1 MADYD
6 VGYKKPPKRSRFKKG
21 ETGNPRGRPKRPKHA
36 VPEMYETRMKALI
49 LLEAY
54 RLVDIQ
60 EGGKKTRLPL
70 IQAIIRRLGVSAAQ
84 GRSRPMRYF
93 MELLHSIED
102 ENFSAY
108 SAYAKAMMAY
118 KEDVGKEFARRKK
131 LNPSEPD
138 PVPHPDDI
146 IVNMSTGAVEIRGPM
161 TEQEKVVWDGIE
173 DTEATIAELEDMLVE
188 DPNNEV
194 LKEDLAF
201 RRELRKLYARAVPDY
216 KPRPSR
222 RHARQKAKLRAFKR
236 LFEAT
241 ATRVSFVDAD
251 AR

>member
-1 MADYD
+1 
-6 VGYKKPPKRSRFKKG
+6 
-21 ETGNPRGRPKRPKHA
+21 
-36 VPEMYETRMKALI
+36 
-49 LLEAY
+49 
-54 RLVDIQ
+54 
-60 EGGKKTRLPL
+60 
-70 IQAIIRRLGVSAAQ
+70 
-84 GRSRPMRYF
+84 
-93 MELLHSIED
+93 
-102 ENFSAY
+102 
-108 SAYAKAMMAY
+108 MAY
-118 KEDVGKEFARRKK
+118 KEVVGKEFARRKK

-222 RHARQKAKLRAFKR
+222 RHARQQAKLRAFKAHLKKMR
-236 LFEAT
+236 RQVISSPA
-241 ATRVSFVDAD
+241 
-251 AR
+251 